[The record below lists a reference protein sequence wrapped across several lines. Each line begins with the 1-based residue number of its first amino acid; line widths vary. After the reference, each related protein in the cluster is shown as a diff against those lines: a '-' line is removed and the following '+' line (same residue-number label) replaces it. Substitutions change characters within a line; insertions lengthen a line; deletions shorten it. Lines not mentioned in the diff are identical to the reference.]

1 MITSAMD
8 SGRRRRSESLR
19 VMLFLLE
26 PALEGLRIDH
36 HVPYAAFSERGSSPH
51 VVPFSRDLE
60 GAILGSAARRG
71 KIFRHVAEVK

>member
-1 MITSAMD
+1 
-8 SGRRRRSESLR
+8 
-19 VMLFLLE
+19 
-26 PALEGLRIDH
+26 LRIDH